1 MRNARSRCS
10 VHHSPEPLRGCRQQL
25 LVPGKCPVYDGSRC
39 ALGLYHPIASVQFRI
54 PSPGCAFGHGAQQR
68 SVSLLSKE
76 KRRPC
81 KRRRS
86 PEAFSTPVLR
96 AGKPGSGLRSRTL
109 PQPCKTGSI
118 PQHWCN
124 GNTSVFQTEDAS
136 STLVCCSM
144 RVLRSSRESYSPKKR
159 RNDTRFP
166 ALACP

>member
-1 MRNARSRCS
+1 MGAGALWGYRTPSLRSNSESHPHAVRLGIARSSIVYLFFLKKS
-10 VHHSPEPLRGCRQQL
+10 V
-25 LVPGKCPVYDGSRC
+25 
-39 ALGLYHPIASVQFRI
+39 
-54 PSPGCAFGHGAQQR
+54 
-68 SVSLLSKE
+68 
-76 KRRPC
+76 RPC

-86 PEAFSTPVLR
+86 PKVLDTLALR
-96 AGKPGSGLRSRTL
+96 VGKPGSGLRSRTL

-144 RVLRSSRESYSPKKR
+144 RVLRSSRESYSTKKR